1 MLWHRIRGLWNAYH
15 AVLAV
20 ILTFV
25 FWFYLAIVFFV
36 FRYPDV
42 QASQRFILYNL
53 AAVVGLAI
61 AAIRGRE
68 TAATMLAGGFVDGHT
83 LALKQTAYIGVTIIV
98 VMLAAVDPPGS
109 RVLKLDLVFGFLISV
124 YVVFLICHL
133 FLPRKL
139 ADHLFAEGYL
149 QRTLIIGPVKKAREI
164 SKWIEETAAFGF
176 GVRGSVTDDD
186 DEEDDREEARVLHVT
201 RVSDVLMLERII
213 KHEGIKQI
221 LLLELP
227 LDEEGLDLVVGAA
240 NRAGVRLLVLNNL
253 PEIFKHDITFFKLHG
268 RDFIGLRSE
277 PLEDPVN
284 RVVKRSIDL
293 IVSLLV
299 VVFVLPPLCIL
310 VKIFQAIQSPGPLF
324 YRQTRAGLA
333 WRPFRIFKFRTMRVD
348 KGDASSQQATA
359 GDPRIYP
366 FGRLLR
372 KTSLDEMP
380 QFLNVFSG
388 AMSLVGPR
396 PHMIIHNRRFSE
408 IMDQYHVRTFA
419 KPGITGLAQVS
430 GYRGEAKNDEDVAE
444 RAKLDIKYIE
454 TWSLPLDLW
463 IFFNTFFKVLK
474 PPDTAY

>member
-1 MLWHRIRGLWNAYH
+1 M
-15 AVLAV
+15 
-20 ILTFV
+20 
-25 FWFYLAIVFFV
+25 
-36 FRYPDV
+36 
-42 QASQRFILYNL
+42 
-53 AAVVGLAI
+53 
-61 AAIRGRE
+61 
-68 TAATMLAGGFVDGHT
+68 DGHT
-83 LALKQTAYIGVTIIV
+83 LALKQTAYIGVTIFV
-98 VMLAAVDPPGS
+98 VMLAAVDPPGP
-109 RVLKLDLVFGFLISV
+109 RVLKLELVLGFLLSV
-124 YVVFLICHL
+124 YIVFLICHL

-139 ADHLFAEGYL
+139 ADHLFAEAHE
-149 QRTLIIGPVKKAREI
+149 QRTLLIGPVDKAREMA
-164 SKWIEETAAFGF
+164 KWIEETAAFGF
-176 GVRGSVTDDD
+176 GVRGSVTDSDADEDD
-186 DEEDDREEARVLHVT
+186 DEGEEARVLHVT

-240 NRAGVRLLVLNNL
+240 NKAGVRLLVLNNL
-253 PEIFKHDITFFKLHG
+253 PEIFKHHITFFKLHEQ
-268 RDFIGLRSE
+268 DFIGLRPE

-284 RVVKRSIDL
+284 RFVKRTVDL

-299 VVFVLPPLCIL
+299 VIFVLPPLCIV

-366 FGRLLR
+366 IGRLLR

-380 QFLNVFSG
+380 QFLNVLFG

-408 IMDQYHVRTFA
+408 IMDKYHVRTFA

-454 TWSLPLDLW
+454 TWSLPLDLSI
-463 IFFNTFFKVLK
+463 IFKTFYQVLK
-474 PPDTAY
+474 PPKTAY